1 MLCVVYG
8 LCACV
13 YESCISQIL
22 HKDYDGR
29 RGWVGWQ
36 EGSGLQCIDYT
47 PLFGF
52 TSLFATAGQLDCVW
66 MKSRSVECFIRI

>member
-1 MLCVVYG
+1 MVYARV
-8 LCACV
+8 CTRAAFPK
-13 YESCISQIL
+13 YCI
-22 HKDYDGR
+22 KTTTGEGGR
-29 RGWVGWQ
+29 VGWQ